1 MEHLAFLSEF
11 HVPLLT
17 TYCGAI
23 GNADTYRSAKVP
35 KKGKDGALL
44 CGQLLDTDW
53 LPMDIQN
60 RDFWLAASKKIT
72 HVQGKLAS

>member
-1 MEHLAFLSEF
+1 MEQLAFLSEV
-11 HVPLLT
+11 HIPLQT
-17 TYCGAI
+17 TDFGVN

-53 LPMDIQN
+53 LAMDIQN

-72 HVQGKLAS
+72 HIQEKLAS